1 LAGEPEAAC
10 VAAAARSVEFKAGLL
25 CEGSMSLVIVTLF
38 SVTLALVIGLAVAG
52 IKFVETAERCS
63 GRKGL
68 FAHLIM
74 AVFASRQFQAQRAID
89 RYRTVGFDRL
99 GASSCQPGQIG
110 GLGGT
115 PGPAEFTQTAAAAP
129 AEAIAANPYSE
140 RRTDPPHANVGAGSV
155 GKSAVS
161 CRVMADAALCKSA
174 KSDEIKY
181 VGNARG
187 HGLTPGRTSAM
198 AASLIPHNRFK
209 SEGPQ

>member
-115 PGPAEFTQTAAAAP
+115 PGPAEFTQTAATVLTAVSP
-129 AEAIAANPYSE
+129 RSE
-140 RRTDPPHANVGAGSV
+140 RRTDRPHTNVGAGSI
-155 GKSAVS
+155 GKPADS
-161 CRVMADAALCKSA
+161 CRLMADNALCKSA

-181 VGNARG
+181 VGNARR
-187 HGLTPGRTSAM
+187 HGLVPGCTSAM
-198 AASLIPHNRFK
+198 VASLIPHSRSK